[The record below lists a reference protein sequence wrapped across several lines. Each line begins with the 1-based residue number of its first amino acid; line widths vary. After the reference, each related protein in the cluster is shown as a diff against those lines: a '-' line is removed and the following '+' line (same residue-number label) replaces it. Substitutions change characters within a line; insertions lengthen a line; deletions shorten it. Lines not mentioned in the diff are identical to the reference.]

1 MAKKDLDPSE
11 LHDPLEQNLDENT
24 AEEMVMEHILDAGE
38 VTAAEESAMHTDNE
52 VALEATH
59 ETVAKKKNTE
69 STGEKA
75 KRAAAERA
83 AKGLSAEPVSVK
95 KLDPLR
101 LRGKKYRVV
110 AAKVDKNK
118 VYSLEDGITLV
129 KEVSTSKFDGSLE
142 LHIKVKGEAVRG
154 TVVLPHG
161 TGKTK
166 KVAVADEETIEAI
179 AAGKLDFDVLLATP
193 AQMPKLAKYAKLLG
207 PKGLMPSPKAGTVT
221 DDIEKVKGEI
231 SGGRVEYR
239 ADKTGVIHL
248 GIGRLSF
255 TTAQLVE
262 NFQTIETA
270 LGNTKVVTV
279 SLAPTMGPGLKVQ
292 FAK

>member
-1 MAKKDLDPSE
+1 
-11 LHDPLEQNLDENT
+11 
-24 AEEMVMEHILDAGE
+24 
-38 VTAAEESAMHTDNE
+38 
-52 VALEATH
+52 
-59 ETVAKKKNTE
+59 
-69 STGEKA
+69 
-75 KRAAAERA
+75 
-83 AKGLSAEPVSVK
+83 
-95 KLDPLR
+95 
-101 LRGKKYRVV
+101 
-110 AAKVDKNK
+110 
-118 VYSLEDGITLV
+118 
-129 KEVSTSKFDGSLE
+129 
-142 LHIKVKGEAVRG
+142 VKGEAVRG